1 MTFENAENKDVK
13 KDTNQ
18 QSRNNNFDEN
28 QFLRQSTVH
37 QSQLFDIEDKEKV
50 IFATISDRINDY
62 REATQYFMNVVG
74 DKKRAMEFLEIGEK
88 FKKVQ
93 VSISQGKK
101 IDLLKLDPPVTPNL
115 ILGYNEE
122 ERQKSKLFTYVLPF
136 RIQ

>member
-37 QSQLFDIEDKEKV
+37 QSQLVDIEDKEKV

-62 REATQYFMNVVG
+62 REATQYFMSVVG

>member
-62 REATQYFMNVVG
+62 REATQYFMSVVG